1 MPMMESIVT
10 FAGGNEN
17 ALNTYKGMRDY
28 FFHYMSAVEGKSGYG
43 DYDNTVSLDEKE
55 QKMHKALLAEVERV
69 SACPRGEMSFEAWS
83 MAPQVKWATFAV
95 VGAMIDAVLPDT
107 VIKSIGIYTEMN
119 TVGFGETLEFEVQ
132 PNSLFTVSKS
142 ANAQRT
148 AFNKKQFAINA
159 TLQAVNHQITV
170 QTQLYKVLSG
180 KENLARFVR
189 KAVLSIETAMHKEA
203 YNTLA
208 SLVANGSFPSALKE
222 TGYTADKAITLA
234 QTVEAYN
241 SGAKVAFVG
250 TKKAI
255 YQMLPDASKGYRMIT
270 DATAPQINIV
280 RGIFDWDIIEI
291 PQVATGDDKTY
302 GLALA
307 DNKVYIISI
316 GAEKPI
322 KGVLEG
328 STLTNSNDFYDTA
341 DLSQN
346 FTMNKRYAF
355 GALSNTVMGV
365 LTV

>member
-1 MPMMESIVT
+1 
-10 FAGGNEN
+10 
-17 ALNTYKGMRDY
+17 
-28 FFHYMSAVEGKSGYG
+28 
-43 DYDNTVSLDEKE
+43 
-55 QKMHKALLAEVERV
+55 
-69 SACPRGEMSFEAWS
+69 
-83 MAPQVKWATFAV
+83 
-95 VGAMIDAVLPDT
+95 
-107 VIKSIGIYTEMN
+107 
-119 TVGFGETLEFEVQ
+119 
-132 PNSLFTVSKS
+132 
-142 ANAQRT
+142 
-148 AFNKKQFAINA
+148 
-159 TLQAVNHQITV
+159 
-170 QTQLYKVLSG
+170 
-180 KENLARFVR
+180 
-189 KAVLSIETAMHKEA
+189 MHKEA
-203 YNTLA
+203 YQTLA
-208 SLVANGSFPSALKE
+208 SLVANGSFPTALKE

-241 SGAKVAFVG
+241 NGAKVAFVG

-291 PQVATGDDKTY
+291 PQVATGDDSDY

-341 DLSQN
+341 DLTSN
-346 FTMNKRYAF
+346 ATMSKRWGF
-355 GALSNTVMGV
+355 GAISNSVMAC